1 VPDGRCVFWRKKHA
15 LGLDPGAV
23 ELEIVN
29 CVSDNTIGRCLKNLP
44 SGLTRGNILK
54 PHLQKQWVIPP
65 DSNAAFV
72 AGMEDILEVYQRPRD
87 PTRPVVCF
95 DEASKQ
101 LVAETRKPIAAK
113 SGRIVRYD
121 YEYERNGT
129 ANLFMMFAPLEGW
142 RYVKVTDRH
151 TALDYAQA
159 LKELS
164 DTHFPDAKIIV
175 LVQDNLNTHKPASF
189 YEAFPPDEARRL
201 VERFE
206 WHYTPKHGSWLNMAE
221 SELGV
226 LSSQCLGRRIQDKKK
241 LIDEVVA
248 WNVDRNKH
256 HATADWQFKT
266 TDARIK
272 LKRLYPTL

>member
-1 VPDGRCVFWRKKHA
+1 
-15 LGLDPGAV
+15 
-23 ELEIVN
+23 
-29 CVSDNTIGRCLKNLP
+29 
-44 SGLTRGNILK
+44 
-54 PHLQKQWVIPP
+54 
-65 DSNAAFV
+65 
-72 AGMEDILEVYQRPRD
+72 
-87 PTRPVVCF
+87 
-95 DEASKQ
+95 
-101 LVAETRKPIAAK
+101 
-113 SGRIVRYD
+113 
-121 YEYERNGT
+121 
-129 ANLFMMFAPLEGW
+129 MMFAPLEGW